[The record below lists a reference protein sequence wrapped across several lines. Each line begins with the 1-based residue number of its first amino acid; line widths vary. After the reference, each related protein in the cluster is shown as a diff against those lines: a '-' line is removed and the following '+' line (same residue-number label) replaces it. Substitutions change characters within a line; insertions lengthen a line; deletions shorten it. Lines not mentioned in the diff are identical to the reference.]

1 MASAGSPDKQHITSS
16 ACFFFVF
23 FFTAEREEGTL
34 QRQTLKHA
42 IIIHFFFHFFY
53 LFIQT
58 HSGERPG
65 SSHFVLHKNK
75 LRFCLSKS
83 IIFAFSSV

>member
-1 MASAGSPDKQHITSS
+1 MASADSPDKQHITSS
-16 ACFFFVF
+16 AWGGGFA
-23 FFTAEREEGTL
+23 AEREEGTL

-42 IIIHFFFHFFY
+42 IIIHFFFH

-58 HSGERPG
+58 HSAERPG

-75 LRFCLSKS
+75 LRFNLSKS
-83 IIFAFSSV
+83 IIFRLF